1 MERIVNLT
9 PHTVNIVNEA
19 GATVA
24 TIAPSG
30 FVARVAT
37 KSEKV
42 RETESGIPLFATR
55 YGQVTG
61 LPEPEPDT
69 IYIVSGM
76 LLASVPHRTDVWQP
90 GELLRDEAGRV
101 VGCVGLSR
109 PAWDE

>member
-1 MERIVNLT
+1 MESIVNLT
-9 PHTVNIVNEA
+9 PHTVTIVDQD

-24 TIAPSG
+24 TIAPSDL
-30 FVARVAT
+30 VARVAT
-37 KSEKV
+37 RSEKV
-42 RETESGIPLFATR
+42 GETEGGIPLYATR
-55 YGQVTG
+55 YGQVVG

-76 LLASVPHRTDVWQP
+76 LLAAVPHRMDVWQP

>member
-1 MERIVNLT
+1 MESIVNLT
-9 PHTVNIVNEA
+9 PHTVTIVGED

-30 FVARVAT
+30 LVARVAT
-37 KSEKV
+37 KSEMVGK
-42 RETESGIPLFATR
+42 TESGIPLFATR

-69 IYIVSGM
+69 IYVVSGM
-76 LLASVPHRTDVWQP
+76 LLNAVPHRTDVWQP
-90 GELLRDEAGRV
+90 GELLRDESGRV